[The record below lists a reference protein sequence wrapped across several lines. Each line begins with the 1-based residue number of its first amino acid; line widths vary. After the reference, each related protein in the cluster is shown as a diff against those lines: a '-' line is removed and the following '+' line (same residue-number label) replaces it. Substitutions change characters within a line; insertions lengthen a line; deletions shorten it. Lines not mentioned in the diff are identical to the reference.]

1 MWLKPETRTE
11 KLFIPQNSQALKDLE
26 RGSKY
31 FSDLRNRN
39 EAIILIPKH
48 GKSIL
53 SSECFQD
60 ALVVHKAVI
69 NLELYSTYC
78 ATQSG
83 VKASSAAECMSV
95 NALELFNYNE
105 TNMINITRVLN
116 EKINS
121 TEVMSNGRPAFY
133 NFARM
138 FGKLNA
144 DINTAKVT
152 GAGAMQLIYFMK
164 DPIDDAENLKVLQWE
179 KTFIDKMM
187 TLQNKLMCSVARF
200 AAERSLDDAIVASSG
215 SDFALIATA
224 FTLMISFSSTMLGKF
239 KNPLMGHS
247 LLANVGI
254 LAVGLGVISGFG
266 LCLLAGSTFVSIVGV
281 LPFLV
286 LSIGI
291 DDMFIF
297 VDELDRQDPQLSV
310 VDTVKKVMR
319 HSGPTVTMT
328 TITDLV
334 AFAVSTSTAFP
345 AIKYFCTFAATS
357 ITLAYL
363 FIVTFFIAF
372 VTFDIRRMKSG
383 RRDCLPF
390 CRAPNAT
397 NNPSPWYQPQMQQIS
412 NKVMDVWGT
421 FLMRT
426 PTKIIVVFVSIGL
439 LAAGIVGALNID
451 QQFDRRILAPDGSHF
466 KDFVA
471 AQEDYFSLSIET
483 SVIIDKNTN
492 YADVR
497 IQNEILQLTQIAT
510 KNSYYQNRAF
520 SWLADLQSFVTTVNQ
535 RRNSTQTTIPPHNMT
550 YLINY
555 FGNCSAINESL
566 TKVEFSETIH
576 KTLNTTAARMMVHRA
591 VCHSTTLN
599 ITFSVKNPLFDNY
612 TVKLHSSIVQQKLN
626 MHMSG
631 SNFTATR
638 VTVVIV
644 PQLKLPSARPVQVG
658 LNNSLFIPT
667 LKMFL
672 SLPEYRYHTKDV
684 KLGENSSY
692 IRASRVILFMK
703 NSTISTEQRD
713 AMLSIRRDIDSESD
727 LSAYPIARPFMF
739 FEQYAITLEETV
751 RNLAVASAT
760 ILVITWPFLA
770 DVTATL
776 LVFFGFVALVIELF
790 GLMYIWDVAL
800 NSVSMINLVMAIGF
814 SVDYSAHVAHA
825 YVGSTEETPE
835 RRAVFALRNLGASV
849 LMGGRL
855 DYWAVLLIN
864 DFNYQVFLVSQEG
877 CYWVGTV
884 VNGLRHLLVGWVWC

>member
-105 TNMINITRVLN
+105 TDMINITRVLN

-187 TLQNKLMCSVARF
+187 TLQNKLTCSVARF

-291 DDMFIF
+291 DDMFIL

-363 FIVTFFIAF
+363 FIVTF
-372 VTFDIRRMKSG
+372 S
-383 RRDCLPF
+383 
-390 CRAPNAT
+390 
-397 NNPSPWYQPQMQQIS
+397 
-412 NKVMDVWGT
+412 
-421 FLMRT
+421 
-426 PTKIIVVFVSIGL
+426 
-439 LAAGIVGALNID
+439 
-451 QQFDRRILAPDGSHF
+451 
-466 KDFVA
+466 
-471 AQEDYFSLSIET
+471 
-483 SVIIDKNTN
+483 
-492 YADVR
+492 
-497 IQNEILQLTQIAT
+497 
-510 KNSYYQNRAF
+510 
-520 SWLADLQSFVTTVNQ
+520 
-535 RRNSTQTTIPPHNMT
+535 
-550 YLINY
+550 
-555 FGNCSAINESL
+555 
-566 TKVEFSETIH
+566 
-576 KTLNTTAARMMVHRA
+576 
-591 VCHSTTLN
+591 
-599 ITFSVKNPLFDNY
+599 
-612 TVKLHSSIVQQKLN
+612 
-626 MHMSG
+626 
-631 SNFTATR
+631 
-638 VTVVIV
+638 
-644 PQLKLPSARPVQVG
+644 
-658 LNNSLFIPT
+658 
-667 LKMFL
+667 
-672 SLPEYRYHTKDV
+672 
-684 KLGENSSY
+684 
-692 IRASRVILFMK
+692 
-703 NSTISTEQRD
+703 
-713 AMLSIRRDIDSESD
+713 
-727 LSAYPIARPFMF
+727 
-739 FEQYAITLEETV
+739 
-751 RNLAVASAT
+751 
-760 ILVITWPFLA
+760 
-770 DVTATL
+770 
-776 LVFFGFVALVIELF
+776 
-790 GLMYIWDVAL
+790 
-800 NSVSMINLVMAIGF
+800 
-814 SVDYSAHVAHA
+814 
-825 YVGSTEETPE
+825 
-835 RRAVFALRNLGASV
+835 
-849 LMGGRL
+849 
-855 DYWAVLLIN
+855 
-864 DFNYQVFLVSQEG
+864 
-877 CYWVGTV
+877 
-884 VNGLRHLLVGWVWC
+884 